1 VIALNALP
9 DWLRLRPDFSLCK
22 EDSETEPVLLRD
34 PALEPLLDLEREA
47 RETVSMEPERPERLD
62 PACHWSVSIEAE
74 HPEGLD
80 PLSMDA
86 EAAERPERLEDFDFE
101 RLLPLL
107 ERVLDL
113 DMFGVAR
120 LSIPERPRVLQLLLL
135 DPVTGS

>member
-1 VIALNALP
+1 
-9 DWLRLRPDFSLCK
+9 
-22 EDSETEPVLLRD
+22 
-34 PALEPLLDLEREA
+34 
-47 RETVSMEPERPERLD
+47 MEPERPERLD

-74 HPEGLD
+74 RPEGLD